1 MKTRLF
7 LLTAASLISLSAC
20 GGEKSAEGNAA
31 ASKPVAAVKPPADGD
46 WSTVVTETTAG
57 GFMMGNPEAS
67 VTVVEYGS
75 YTCPHCAEFD
85 ETGLQ
90 PLIDNYVK
98 NGKVAFE
105 YRNFVRDPLDMAAA
119 LIARCNGAQSFFPLS
134 RAIFGDQKN
143 WMTKLQQAPQQQL
156 QALQSLPP
164 EQQLSEMAK
173 LAGFQQFAA
182 ARGVPE
188 AKANQCL
195 ANQQVTTQLV
205 QTTSDATSQ
214 YPEFP
219 GTPTFILNGKMTDGP
234 AAGQSIWQG
243 LEGDIK
249 EALGS

>member
-1 MKTRLF
+1 MRILF
-7 LLTAASLISLSAC
+7 VSAASILALSAC
-20 GGEKSAEGNAA
+20 NSGNAGEGNAA
-31 ASKPVAAVKPPADGD
+31 ASQPVAAVKAPANGD

-57 GFMMGNPEAS
+57 GFMMGNPEAP

-75 YTCPHCAEFD
+75 FTCPHCAEFD
-85 ETGLQ
+85 ENGLQ

-98 NGKVAFE
+98 SGKVAFE
-105 YRNFVRDPLDMAAA
+105 FRNFVRDPLDMAAA

-134 RAIFGDQKN
+134 RAIFGDQEN
-143 WMTKLQQAPQQQL
+143 WMTRLQKVPPQQL
-156 QALQSLPP
+156 QTLQSLPP
-164 EQQLSEMAK
+164 EQQLPEIAK

-195 ANQQVTTQLV
+195 SNQQATSQLV

-219 GTPTFILNGKMTDGP
+219 GTPTFILNGKMTEGP
-234 AAGQSIWQG
+234 KPGQSIWQA
-243 LEGDIK
+243 LEANIK
-249 EALGS
+249 GALGS

>member
-1 MKTRLF
+1 MRILF
-7 LLTAASLISLSAC
+7 VSAASILALSAC
-20 GGEKSAEGNAA
+20 NSGNSGEGNAA
-31 ASKPVAAVKPPADGD
+31 ASQPVAAVKAPASGD

-57 GFMMGNPEAS
+57 GFMMGNPEAP

-75 YTCPHCAEFD
+75 FTCPHCAEFD

-98 NGKVAFE
+98 SGKVAFE
-105 YRNFVRDPLDMAAA
+105 FRNFVRDPLDMAAA

-134 RAIFGDQKN
+134 RAIFGDQEN
-143 WMTKLQQAPQQQL
+143 WMTKLQQVPPQQL
-156 QALQSLPP
+156 QTLQSLPP
-164 EQQLSEMAK
+164 EQQLPEIAK

-195 ANQQVTTQLV
+195 SNQQTTSQLV

-219 GTPTFILNGKMTDGP
+219 GTPTFILNGKMTEG
-234 AAGQSIWQG
+234 AKAGQSIWQA
-243 LEGDIK
+243 LEEDIK
-249 EALGS
+249 GALGS

>member
-1 MKTRLF
+1 MRI
-7 LLTAASLISLSAC
+7 LLVSAASLVALSAC
-20 GGEKSAEGNAA
+20 NSDKAGEGNAA
-31 ASKPVAAVKPPADGD
+31 ASQPVAAVKPPANGD

-57 GFMMGNPEAS
+57 GFMMGNPEAP

-90 PLIDNYVK
+90 PLVDNYVK
-98 NGKVAFE
+98 GGKVAFE
-105 YRNFVRDPLDMAAA
+105 YRSFVRDPLDMAAA

-134 RAIFGDQKN
+134 RAIFANQEE
-143 WMTKLQQAPQQQL
+143 WMTRLQKVPQQQL
-156 QALQSLPP
+156 SALQSLPP
-164 EQQLSEMAK
+164 EQQLQEAAK
-173 LAGFQQFAA
+173 LAGFQEFAA

-195 ANQQVTTQLV
+195 ANQQTTTQLV
-205 QTTSDATSQ
+205 QTTGDATSQ

-219 GTPTFILNGKMTDGP
+219 GTPTFILNGKMTEGP
-234 AAGQSIWQG
+234 KPGQTIWQA
-243 LEGDIK
+243 LEANIK